1 MKKEAESHML
11 EDSKIHKEN
20 CEKLKKSE
28 EDSRMILKKL
38 TDHEKLSKDI
48 NEEYEAKS
56 NELEQA
62 KEVNRDKIESNR
74 KLATELH

>member
-1 MKKEAESHML
+1 ML

-48 NEEYEAKS
+48 NGLFFASGEFVPS
-56 NELEQA
+56 L
-62 KEVNRDKIESNR
+62 S
-74 KLATELH
+74 